1 MFQGFRAFFVKF
13 LSTEIFF
20 DVAFPQLL
28 LEGGKKMPTLFVL
41 GLFGKEILCFE
52 ADCGQEVYMTAEG
65 PCRLVKMV
73 GLDGLVVV

>member
-1 MFQGFRAFFVKF
+1 
-13 LSTEIFF
+13 
-20 DVAFPQLL
+20 
-28 LEGGKKMPTLFVL
+28 MPTLFVL
-41 GLFGKEILCFE
+41 DLFGKEILCFE